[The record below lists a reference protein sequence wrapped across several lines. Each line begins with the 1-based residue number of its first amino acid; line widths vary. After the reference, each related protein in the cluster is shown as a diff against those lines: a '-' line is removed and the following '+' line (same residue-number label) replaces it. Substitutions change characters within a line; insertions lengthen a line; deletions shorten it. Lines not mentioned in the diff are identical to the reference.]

1 MPELQEAD
9 QNALRRLT
17 GLADGGAP
25 VLSAYI
31 SLDGPEVR
39 TPETLRLEIDSR
51 LDEAAR
57 RLRPEATD
65 SALAKALGTCLEQ
78 AHRAVENAPLA
89 DHGLRAVAVFCREDA
104 EPQLYGL
111 RRPVDYD
118 VAAAFRA
125 RPALEPMLEAMGAE
139 RWAVALVSR
148 KHGRLFLGGETGL
161 VELEDL
167 EDDVHRWH
175 SQGGWSQ
182 ARYQRGVEK
191 ETADHV
197 ERVCARLFA
206 LYERRPLDAI
216 ALGGPAEIRPLVERH
231 LHPYLR
237 ERLAGEI
244 AVDVDTAT
252 LEQVRERIEP
262 LARERREAA
271 ERAAVERLEAGLGT
285 GEEAVA
291 GLAEVQAA
299 LEQRRV
305 GTLLIGAGDG
315 SEATEQAVEDAI
327 SQAAEVVAVEGDS
340 LDRFGGIAALLRF

>member
-1 MPELQEAD
+1 MSELREAD
-9 QNALRRLT
+9 QSALRD
-17 GLADGGAP
+17 LAGFGNGGAP

-39 TPETLRLEIDSR
+39 TPETLRQEIDSR

-57 RLRPEATD
+57 RLRPEAVEET
-65 SALAKALGTCLEQ
+65 AAQALGACLEQ
-78 AHRAVENAPLA
+78 AHRALENAPLA
-89 DHGLRAVAVFCREDA
+89 DHGLRAVAVFCREGA
-104 EPQLYGL
+104 EPRLYGL
-111 RRPVDYD
+111 RRPVDFG
-118 VAAAFRA
+118 VAAALRP
-125 RPALEPMLEAMGAE
+125 RPALEPLLEAMGSE

-161 VELEDL
+161 VELGDI

-206 LYERRPLDAI
+206 LHERRPLDALV
-216 ALGGPAEIRPLVERH
+216 LGGPAEIRPLVERH

-237 ERLAGEI
+237 EHLAGEI
-244 AVDVDTAT
+244 AVEVESAT
-252 LEQVRERIEP
+252 PEEVRERLEP
-262 LARERREAA
+262 LARERRQAA
-271 ERAAVERLEAGLGT
+271 ELTAVERLEAGLGT
-285 GEEAVA
+285 GDEAVA
-291 GLAEVQAA
+291 GIAEVQAA
-299 LEQRRV
+299 LERRRV
-305 GTLLIGAGDG
+305 GTLLIAAGEG
-315 SEATEQAVEDAI
+315 GESTERAVEEAVA
-327 SQAAEVVAVEGDS
+327 QAAEVIALHDDA